1 MSHTDIILIFI
12 AAMVIGAAMMMV
24 GMVLL
29 MVNKK
34 DPVDYDSNTFFISYR
49 DKNQLGL
56 DGGEI
61 RVYKYGELVNTI
73 SGRMADDIC
82 RWLTEVDESGTKTN

>member
-34 DPVDYDSNTFFISYR
+34 DPVDYDSNTFFISY
-49 DKNQLGL
+49 KPSNQLGL

-73 SGRMADDIC
+73 SGRMADDIWK
-82 RWLTEVDESGTKTN
+82 WLTEVDESGAKTK

>member
-1 MSHTDIILIFI
+1 MTHTDIILLFV

-29 MVNKK
+29 LVNKK
-34 DPVDYDSNTFFISYR
+34 DPADYDSNSFFISYR

-61 RVYKYGELVNTI
+61 RVFKYGELVNTI
-73 SGRMADDIC
+73 SGHMADDIW
-82 RWLTEVDESGTKTN
+82 RWLTEVDESGTKAK